1 MKFRLIDE
9 SKKKKNKK
17 HELGYF
23 TSFLPDKEKGIDK
36 FNNSVDFGKVDGNI
50 DGGVTADGGNAVF
63 GGAMGESVEDENTIV
78 NATYDPKTKSY
89 IIPKEEFDDWDW
101 EDDEKND
108 SIKESVYTDGD
119 TIHAVYNERTG
130 RYTIP
135 KDEWEDWD

>member
-1 MKFRLIDE
+1 MKFKLIDE
-9 SKKKKNKK
+9 SKKKRKNRK
-17 HELGYF
+17 HEMGYF
-23 TSFLPDKEKGIDK
+23 TSFLPDKEKGIDA
-36 FNNSVDFGKVDGNI
+36 FNNAVDFGSI
-50 DGGVTADGGNAVF
+50 DGGVTAD
-63 GGAMGESVEDENTIV
+63 GAMGESVEDENTVV